1 MQSSKKDGGLVG
13 LDVGRLVGAGVI
25 GLGVGLFVGRD
36 VFLLVP
42 GFTG

>member
-13 LDVGRLVGAGVI
+13 LDVGRLVGAGV
-25 GLGVGLFVGRD
+25 GRDVDGLFVGRD